1 MSRAKENPATM
12 ASAKTAPPVTPALKK
27 SELNGV
33 PAQPV
38 VAPQPSGPQS
48 TGPQST
54 GPQSTE
60 SVEVTPTVG
69 FGWVMDGIRPY
80 LGYLFIAAGLIAIF
94 IGWYGA
100 AGQSVVAKQ
109 IPYIASGGLLG
120 VVLIAIGNRVFMI
133 VAELHAVLLARS
145 DAEQGTFAT
154 ASAVTDAKPYRAVA
168 RGTIYHLPTCTM
180 VDGKN
185 AVSISKG
192 DVTSRGLKPCRI
204 CTPDAAGK

>member
-1 MSRAKENPATM
+1 MSP
-12 ASAKTAPPVTPALKK
+12 AKTAPAANPV
-27 SELNGV
+27 LNGV
-33 PAQPV
+33 P
-38 VAPQPSGPQS
+38 PQAGSAS
-48 TGPQST
+48 TT
-54 GPQSTE
+54 GSASAE
-60 SVEVTPTVG
+60 SVEVTPSVG

-109 IPYIASGGLLG
+109 IPYLASGGLLG

-133 VAELHAVLLARS
+133 NDLRRDSGRLDRLEEMVAELHAVLLARS

-154 ASAVTDAKPYRAVA
+154 ATAATEAKPYRAVA

-180 VDGKN
+180 VDGKD
-185 AVSISKG
+185 AVKISKG
-192 DVTSRGLKPCRI
+192 DIASRGLKPCRI
-204 CTPDAAGK
+204 CSPDAAGK